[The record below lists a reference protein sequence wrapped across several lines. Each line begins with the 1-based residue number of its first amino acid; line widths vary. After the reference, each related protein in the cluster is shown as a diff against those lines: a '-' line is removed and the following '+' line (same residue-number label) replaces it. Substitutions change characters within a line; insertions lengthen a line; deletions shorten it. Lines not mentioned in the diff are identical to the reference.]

1 MASPRINQ
9 QPIDSESGIVTTIR
23 PEEARDEGEIRSIL
37 IDAFANHPFS
47 RQTEHLIV
55 DQLRLAGALSL
66 GLVALDEGE
75 VAGYIAFSEAKIDGR
90 SCDWYLLGPV
100 AVRPSLQKQGIG
112 QALIRE
118 GLSRI
123 RQRGAQGC
131 FLVGDPGYYTR
142 LGFRQIPGLFCAD
155 VPPEVCLAFVFSDT
169 TPQGEVSH
177 HAAFSAGL

>member
-1 MASPRINQ
+1 M
-9 QPIDSESGIVTTIR
+9 DSESDIVTTIR
-23 PEEARDEGEIRSIL
+23 PEEAGDEGAIRSIL

-55 DQLRLAGALSL
+55 DQLRRADALSL
-66 GLVALDEGE
+66 GLVALVEGD
-75 VAGYIAFSEAKIDGR
+75 VVGYIAFSEAKIDGQ

-112 QALIRE
+112 QALIRD
-118 GLSRI
+118 GLHRI

-142 LGFRQIPGLFCAD
+142 LGFRHIPGLFCAD
-155 VPPEVCLAFVFSDT
+155 VPPEVCLALVFSGAV
-169 TPQGEVSH
+169 PQGEVLH
-177 HAAFSAGL
+177 HAAFSVGL